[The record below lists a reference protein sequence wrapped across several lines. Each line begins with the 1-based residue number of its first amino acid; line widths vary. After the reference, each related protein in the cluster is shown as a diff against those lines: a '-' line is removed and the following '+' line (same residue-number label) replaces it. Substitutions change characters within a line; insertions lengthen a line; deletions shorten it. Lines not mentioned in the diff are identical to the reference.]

1 MNKALLVA
9 CLILTPVPAFCQSAS
24 DSEKNIKG
32 DRLENIKGDRLERL
46 LRELGED
53 TSTGS
58 RQGFGFLLRRG
69 DSTIAVRCDPN
80 DSMKACVEAT
90 TTLLERARSTMPS
103 EAPAAAPK

>member
-24 DSEKNIKG
+24 DSE
-32 DRLENIKGDRLERL
+32 RNIKGDRLERL

-90 TTLLERARSTMPS
+90 TTLLEKARSSMPT
-103 EAPAAAPK
+103 APPEAAPK